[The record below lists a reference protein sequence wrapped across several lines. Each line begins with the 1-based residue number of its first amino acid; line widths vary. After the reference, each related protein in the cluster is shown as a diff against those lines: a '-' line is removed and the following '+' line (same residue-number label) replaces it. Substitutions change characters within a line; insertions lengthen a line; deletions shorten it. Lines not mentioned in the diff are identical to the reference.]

1 MVAAINWLLWY
12 PKKPIIV
19 WIGPPGLWDWV
30 QMESL
35 KFRPITVFKCALTS
49 GEQIFTQHVDLLY
62 GLARQLANY
71 IQQQP
76 GFELA
81 VTPESNIVCFRYVGS
96 ETNLDRIS
104 SLNTAI
110 RQQMLTD
117 GQFYIVQ
124 TTLRGQVWL
133 RVSIMNSLTTMEH
146 LKEMTLA
153 VKRLGETV

>member
-1 MVAAINWLLWY
+1 
-12 PKKPIIV
+12 
-19 WIGPPGLWDWV
+19 
-30 QMESL
+30 
-35 KFRPITVFKCALTS
+35 
-49 GEQIFTQHVDLLY
+49 
-62 GLARQLANY
+62 
-71 IQQQP
+71 
-76 GFELA
+76 